1 MDVVDKIAAVPRDE
15 FNNPL
20 EPIPMTVSVKE

>member
-1 MDVVDKIAAVPRDE
+1 VDKIVASARDDRD
-15 FNNPL
+15 NPL